1 MRWLR
6 TLALAVT
13 IGLAGGAAAQTIH
26 CVPPK
31 DCSNGVQFLP
41 TQAEYAAAVGSALG
55 PTSPTTPIAFQV
67 LEDKKNAYSLEV
79 SRSPWSQ
86 ATPMTL
92 EARITLSGPHLGT
105 TVLDWAPIS
114 TVPSTLFTNDVNKT
128 DVSVEYRLR
137 IDGSEPPGTFT
148 TTVTYHAWDAN
159 GPPDHGNK
167 VRDTVTTTI
176 TVTIPSYISLLLDG
190 LPVGQTASVDFDY
203 TLSNFVAYFQAI
215 QTGNLLPMTSANF
228 SHLAVATNNPTGY
241 RVDVTVV
248 ENSGPTNSSLGVP
261 DIRVFGGPQA
271 DGYVFSSTRATNG
284 YVTLL
289 TPSDFGLHVDG
300 GEAAGTYSFTAT
312 YTAQPNP

>member
-1 MRWLR
+1 VRWLHVP
-6 TLALAVT
+6 ALAVL

-41 TQAEYAAAVGSALG
+41 TQADYAAAVGGTLS

-67 LEDKKNAYSLEV
+67 LQDKRNAYSLEV

-86 ATPMTL
+86 PTPMTL
-92 EARITLSGPHLGT
+92 EARVTLSGPQLGT

-114 TVPSTLFTNDVNKT
+114 SVPSTLFTNDVNKT
-128 DVSVEYRLR
+128 DVSVEYRLA

-159 GPPDHGNK
+159 GPPNHGNK

-190 LPVGQTASVDFDY
+190 APVGQTASVDFDY
-203 TLSNFVAYFQAI
+203 ALSNFVAYLRAVQDG
-215 QTGNLLPMTSANF
+215 TLLPMTSTNF
-228 SHLAVATNNPTGY
+228 RRLAVATNNPTGY

-248 ENSGPTNSSLGVP
+248 ENSGLANSSLGVP
-261 DIRVFGGPQA
+261 DIRLFGGPPA
-271 DGYVFSSTRATNG
+271 DGYVFSSTQATNG

-289 TPSDFGLHVDG
+289 VPSDFGLHVDG